1 METSPYKDVCGCW
14 SGDRSLQRCSV
25 YFCYRSYYKKLHEP
39 QWLWCCCHS
48 IQAQPLYI
56 KLLSL
61 SPLNLASAGEK
72 TQKHYCPWVIFASLL
87 TKEQNV
93 CAAMNKT
100 GRSLC
105 SHSQSESP
113 QKLFSEADWL
123 VLALLQTPLYCPVIH
138 TVTLKKIMVA
148 NVKLLTDAD
157 NDIPHLKAPMKS
169 QGCTRGPVRT
179 NCMRP
184 NFVQTSRTLFFIL
197 VEIRWCPRIS
207 YILGINISPCG
218 HQISEWLA
226 VSVCIYIFII

>member
-1 METSPYKDVCGCW
+1 MCVDAEVETGLCKDVLCISVIGHTTKNC
-14 SGDRSLQRCSV
+14 RSPNDYVAVAIAFRHNPCTLS
-25 YFCYRSYYKKLHEP
+25 CYLFHHLIWPVQERKL
-39 QWLWCCCHS
+39 
-48 IQAQPLYI
+48 
-56 KLLSL
+56 K
-61 SPLNLASAGEK
+61 
-72 TQKHYCPWVIFASLL
+72 KHYCPWVIFASLL

-123 VLALLQTPLYCPVIH
+123 VLALLQTPLHCPVIH

-148 NVKLLTDAD
+148 NVKLLTDVD
-157 NDIPHLKAPMKS
+157 NDIPIWKHPWNLKDA
-169 QGCTRGPVRT
+169 QDGPVRT

-197 VEIRWCPRIS
+197 VEILWCPRIS
-207 YILGINISPCG
+207 YILGINISLCG

>member
-1 METSPYKDVCGCW
+1 MCVDAEVETGLCKDVLCISVIGHTTKNC
-14 SGDRSLQRCSV
+14 RSPNDYDAVAIAFRHNPCTLS
-25 YFCYRSYYKKLHEP
+25 CYLFHHLIWPVQERKL
-39 QWLWCCCHS
+39 
-48 IQAQPLYI
+48 
-56 KLLSL
+56 K
-61 SPLNLASAGEK
+61 
-72 TQKHYCPWVIFASLL
+72 KHYCPWVIFASLL
-87 TKEQNV
+87 PKEQNV

-100 GRSLC
+100 ARSLC

-138 TVTLKKIMVA
+138 TVTLKKNHSCKCEA
-148 NVKLLTDAD
+148 PDRCWQWH
-157 NDIPHLKAPMKS
+157 PHLKAPMKS

-184 NFVQTSRTLFFIL
+184 NFVQTSITLFFIL
-197 VEIRWCPRIS
+197 VEILWCPRIS